1 VTRLSAATSGGSA
14 LWFLSRGTGV
24 VVLVL
29 LTVVVVLGVLS
40 RRGTGPGRHT
50 FVLTAVH
57 RNASLLAVVLLGVHI
72 VTAVLDPYAPI
83 RLVDAVVP
91 FTSAY
96 RPLWL
101 GLGALA
107 FDLIVA
113 LTVTSLLRV
122 RLGLRWWRAIH
133 WLAYLAWPVALVHGL
148 GTGSDTRRL
157 WNLLVVGSCLVAV
170 VAATLARA
178 RIMSAR
184 LPVRSALV
192 SVAALGVPVLVG
204 GWMIVG
210 PLAPGWAARAG
221 APLAE
226 LAGAVVNR

>member
-1 VTRLSAATSGGSA
+1 VTRLAAATSGGSA

-50 FVLTAVH
+50 FVLTAIH
-57 RNASLLAVVLLGVHI
+57 RNASLLAVVLLVVHV

-83 RLVDAVVP
+83 RVMDAVVP

-96 RPLWL
+96 RPIWL

-107 FDLIVA
+107 SDLLVA
-113 LTVTSLLRV
+113 LIATSLLRV
-122 RLGLRWWRAIH
+122 RLGLRSWRAIH
-133 WLAYLAWPVALVHGL
+133 WSAYLAWPVALVHGV
-148 GTGSDTRRL
+148 GTGSDTRRI
-157 WNLLVVGSCLVAV
+157 WNLLVVGACLAAV
-170 VAATLARA
+170 VVATLMRA
-178 RIMSAR
+178 RIMARR
-184 LPVRSALV
+184 LPVGSALV
-192 SVAALGVPVLVG
+192 RLAAVGAPVLLG
-204 GWMIVG
+204 GWMILG

-221 APLAE
+221 MPLSE
-226 LAGAVVNR
+226 LASAVVHR

>member
-29 LTVVVVLGVLS
+29 LTVVLVLGILS
-40 RRGTGPGRHT
+40 RRGTGPGKHT

-57 RNASLLAVVLLGVHI
+57 RNASLLAVVLLAVHI

-83 RLVDAVVP
+83 RLLDVVVP

-96 RPLWL
+96 RPVWL
-101 GLGALA
+101 GLGAVG
-107 FDLIVA
+107 FDLLVA
-113 LTVTSLLRV
+113 LIVTSLLRV
-122 RLGLRWWRAIH
+122 RLGLRWWRGIH
-133 WLAYLAWPVALVHGL
+133 WLAYLAWPVALVHGA
-148 GTGSDTRRL
+148 GTGSDTHRL
-157 WNLLVVGSCLVAV
+157 WNLLVVGGCLLGATVAIMM
-170 VAATLARA
+170 RA
-178 RIMSAR
+178 GIMAER

-192 SVAALGVPVLVG
+192 RVAALGVPVLFG
-204 GWMIVG
+204 GWMFVG

-221 APLAE
+221 TPVAE
-226 LAGAVVNR
+226 LASAVVHR